1 MNNDYIPINY
11 YRYKILC
18 KPFVTNERIAI
29 FYQINSKYAGNM
41 KKTISRFASEKYG
54 WEFTTHKVP
63 IEFFIERFNLDRNY
77 YKELAIELG
86 EMDKNGNPLMEV
98 EYDFE

>member
-1 MNNDYIPINY
+1 MSDGRVPLNY

-18 KPFVTNERIAI
+18 APFVTNERIAV
-29 FYQINSKYAGNM
+29 FYQVNSKYAGNM
-41 KKTISRFASEKYG
+41 KKIVSRFAFEQYG
-54 WEFTTHKVP
+54 WDFTTHKIP
-63 IEFFIERFNLDRNY
+63 TEFFSERFSLDRSY

-86 EMDKNGNPLMEV
+86 EMDNNGNPLMEV